1 MARFPADP
9 PRLAAPARR
18 GAESGQYPQGHRAAL
33 FPAQLGIPD
42 EWARRVHQNRLLQTA
57 REGANTDVAHL
68 REFGEERRRAT
79 LVAVVLDTMAT
90 LTDVAREMH
99 ERAIGRE
106 FKKAE
111 RRHLDAFQQSG
122 KAINEKV
129 RLYAAV
135 GKALIDAKI
144 KAADPFAEIEKLM
157 TWEAFLI
164 SVEEAAKLSLP
175 EDFDYLALVGNGYSF
190 IRRYASEFLAAES
203 ILRELWRATQPL
215 ITDSQGAPYLA
226 VTITPASRWEAQS
239 ESDQPTARVAT
250 ILIVAGSY
258 G

>member
-1 MARFPADP
+1 
-9 PRLAAPARR
+9 
-18 GAESGQYPQGHRAAL
+18 
-33 FPAQLGIPD
+33 
-42 EWARRVHQNRLLQTA
+42 
-57 REGANTDVAHL
+57 
-68 REFGEERRRAT
+68 
-79 LVAVVLDTMAT
+79 
-90 LTDVAREMH
+90 MH

-157 TWEAFLI
+157 PWEAFLV

-175 EDFDYLALVGNGYSF
+175 EDFDYLVLVGNGYSY
-190 IRRYASEFLAAES
+190 IRVTHRSS
-203 ILRELWRATQPL
+203 STRSSSGRRRRARTCSGRF
-215 ITDSQGAPYLA
+215 TCC
-226 VTITPASRWEAQS
+226 
-239 ESDQPTARVAT
+239 AT
-250 ILIVAGSY
+250 
-258 G
+258 